1 MIKLPFWVF
10 RGLYWYLDKL
20 DKDHQ
25 LAFMNFGY
33 TDRERTI
40 DLEGKDE
47 INRYPI
53 QLYHHVAEM
62 VNLSGKKMVEVGS
75 GRGGG
80 LSYVTRRFNP
90 HSSTGVD
97 IEKSAVAFSNRMFGN
112 ERLQYIVGNASSLP
126 LPDES
131 FDVVM
136 NVESSHRYLSMNS
149 FVREVHRIL
158 KPGGHFL
165 FTDFRSEHQWPETVG
180 LIKENH
186 FNILDVKDIT
196 GNVLEALEK
205 DSDRRKK
212 MVIAYAPRILKSS
225 ILNFSGAKGTAT
237 YDHFLKR
244 KFVYK
249 SFLLQKDGIR

>member
-33 TDRERTI
+33 AENGKLI
-40 DLEGKDE
+40 DLDGKDE

-62 VNLSGKKMVEVGS
+62 IDLSGKDVVEVGS

-80 LSYVTRRFNP
+80 LSYVTRRFSP
-90 HSSTGVD
+90 ASSTGVD
-97 IEKSAVAFSNRMFGN
+97 IEKSAIVFSNRMFGN
-112 ERLQYIVGNASSLP
+112 ERLKYIAGNAHSLP
-126 LPDES
+126 LADGL

-136 NVESSHRYLSMNS
+136 NVESSHRYLSMHS
-149 FVREVHRIL
+149 FVREVYRIL

-165 FTDFRSEHQWPETVG
+165 FTDFRPAHQWPDTIGLLKETR
-180 LIKENH
+180 
-186 FNILDVKDIT
+186 FNILDEKDIT

-205 DSDRRKK
+205 DSARREKLVTK
-212 MVIAYAPRILKSS
+212 YAPKVLHNS

-237 YDHFLKR
+237 YEHFLNR
-244 KFVYK
+244 KFVYR
-249 SFLLQKDGIR
+249 SFVLQKGGIS

>member
-1 MIKLPFWVF
+1 MIKLPFWIF

-20 DKDHQ
+20 DKDQQ

-33 TDRERTI
+33 ADREKVV
-40 DLEGKDE
+40 DLNGMDE

-62 VNLSGKKMVEVGS
+62 VSLNGKKVVEVGS

-80 LSYVTRRFNP
+80 LSYVTRNFNP
-90 HSSTGVD
+90 VSSTGVD

-112 ERLQYIVGNASSLP
+112 ERLQFIVGNAHRLP

-149 FVREVHRIL
+149 FVREVYRVL
-158 KPGGHFL
+158 KPGGYFL
-165 FTDFRSEHQWPETVG
+165 FTDFRSEHQWPGTIG
-180 LIKENH
+180 LIRENL
-186 FNILDVKDIT
+186 FMTLNEKDIT
-196 GNVLEALEK
+196 GNVLEALDK
-205 DSDRRKK
+205 DTERRYKLVMK
-212 MVIAYAPRILKSS
+212 YAPRVLQKS
-225 ILNFSGAKGTAT
+225 ILNFTGVKGTST
-237 YDHFLKR
+237 FDYFLNR

-249 SFLLQKDGIR
+249 SFLFRKDGIR